1 MSFIYKV
8 SLIIFVLF
16 IISFIDYKSFDFE
29 KRFNNLK
36 EYSSKIYVRESFIF
50 KSKDYKEFVYVK

>member
-1 MSFIYKV
+1 M

-29 KRFNNLK
+29 KRFTNLK